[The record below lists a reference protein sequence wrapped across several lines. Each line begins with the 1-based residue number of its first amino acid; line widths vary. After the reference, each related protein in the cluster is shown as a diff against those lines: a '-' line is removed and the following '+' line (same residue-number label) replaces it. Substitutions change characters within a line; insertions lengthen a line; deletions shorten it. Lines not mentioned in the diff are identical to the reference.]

1 MSEIII
7 FNPYITNI
15 ANNRKNLKELVT
27 NIILRRD
34 YNGAN
39 RKRLFLNDILS
50 YCLAFRRSDT
60 PLSIEVE
67 TLNRCNS
74 SCSFCPVNVLDDPRE
89 YNKMSES
96 LMEKIANELEASEF
110 NGLLALYGNNEPL
123 LDDRIVDVCRL
134 FRKKAK
140 KAFITLATNG
150 ILLDYKKFMGL
161 FKAGL
166 DELVIDNYNDNL
178 RLIRPVARML
188 EDINSSN
195 DPEIERYKQKTK
207 INIRKK
213 TEVLY
218 SRGGYAPNKKKEDVM
233 TYKYY
238 SNHSCVLP
246 FMQFIIR
253 PSGEVSLCSHDA
265 LGKVTLGDL
274 NKQSITEV
282 WNGERYREVRRK
294 LLRPFKYGRKSLEVC
309 EGCDCAPIENF
320 NEFWKRGSSD

>member
-1 MSEIII
+1 MSDIAIV
-7 FNPYITNI
+7 NPYI
-15 ANNRKNLKELVT
+15 ASRANLKELVR
-27 NIILRRD
+27 NIFRRD
-34 YNGAN
+34 FNSVN
-39 RKRLFLNDILS
+39 KVRLIFNDILS
-50 YCLAFRRSDT
+50 YYFALRRFDV
-60 PLSIEVE
+60 PRIIEVE
-67 TLNRCNS
+67 TQNRCNS

-89 YNKMSES
+89 YNKISES
-96 LMEKIANELEASEF
+96 MMEKIANDLEKLDYAGYLS
-110 NGLLALYGNNEPL
+110 LHSNNEPL

-140 KAFITLATNG
+140 KAHIHLATNG
-150 ILLDYKKFMGL
+150 ILLNYQIFMDL

-178 RLIRPVARML
+178 KLIRSIARML

-195 DPEIERYKQKTK
+195 DPEIERYKEKTK
-207 INIRKK
+207 IILRKK
-213 TEVLY
+213 TEVLET
-218 SRGGYAPNKKKEDVM
+218 RGGYAPNKKMENTT

-246 FMQFIIR
+246 FIQFVIR
-253 PSGEVSLCSHDA
+253 SSGEVSLCCNDA

-294 LLRPFKYGRKSLEVC
+294 LLRPFRYGRKSLEVC
-309 EGCDCAPIENF
+309 DGCDSAPISNARDV
-320 NEFWKRGSSD
+320 WR